1 VYSYSGCNKKIKGIN
16 LLTQTLKITSEANA
30 DRIPENL
37 GDYQFVFIDSV
48 SKAGMDITE
57 IDRLHKSFPEVSF
70 IFIYH
75 TTKDG
80 KFKGV
85 NSHAHEVD
93 VIIQVDK
100 GVASSTG
107 RFSAGGR
114 LEM

>member
-1 VYSYSGCNKKIKGIN
+1 MVSYWLPIFKRPKKGNDHRN
-16 LLTQTLKITSEANA
+16 LFLTDQV
-30 DRIPENL
+30 PENL
-37 GDYQFVFIDSV
+37 GDYNFVFIDSV

-57 IDRLHKSFPEVSF
+57 IDHLHKSFPQVSF

-75 TTKDG
+75 TTKEG

-93 VIIQVDK
+93 VIIQVEK

-114 LEM
+114 LEI